1 MQPSALHSF
10 VYVIIRSSGAIYKQ
24 CALCA
29 NLCSGPVAHSLEH
42 LVALVVWWWK
52 KRAMTKQ
59 TDGTGH
65 PSSDPLI
72 ADCNI
77 CLKSATSGTLDTIS
91 PSSPPT
97 SSSPPY
103 NLMPHSGE
111 VQVVEVITDWDL
123 RDRLRWLRR
132 TARGGNL
139 AATGDGAAVSPP
151 GLACAP
157 AFRQGVRHA
166 GERDRSKLAR
176 RMARRWYPRFQISSI
191 LPRPPHRRPPL
202 LGRGSPPS
210 PITASELRQP
220 ASLACSAVHCPGRR
234 RERERERGKK
244 RGVRMKKKEK

>member
-29 NLCSGPVAHSLEH
+29 NLCGGPVAHSLEH

-59 TDGTGH
+59 TDRTGH

-91 PSSPPT
+91 PSSPPP

-111 VQVVEVITDWDL
+111 VQVVAVITDWDV
-123 RDRLRWLRR
+123 RGRLRWGRR
-132 TARGGNL
+132 TARGGSL
-139 AATGDGAAVSPP
+139 AAAGGGAAAGPP
-151 GLACAP
+151 G
-157 AFRQGVRHA
+157 RHA
-166 GERDRSKLAR
+166 LQPSGRACTMQEREIVPSSPGGWPGEIPALVQTLPPLTR
-176 RMARRWYPRFQISSI
+176 RCTSSI
-191 LPRPPHRRPPL
+191 AGRVAGKAAGGGTWPRPRL
-202 LGRGSPPS
+202 VFAA
-210 PITASELRQP
+210 T
-220 ASLACSAVHCPGRR
+220 
-234 RERERERGKK
+234 
-244 RGVRMKKKEK
+244 